1 MGEDFFNKIL
11 GENHSKEL
19 EELIASQFID
29 SLMDLHKEDKNTY
42 SSINGLSEEDFYPPE
57 DSRKLSSG
65 IEDIDLTNNFEQFTS
80 EFFELCEHEDFFSS

>member
-1 MGEDFFNKIL
+1 METDFFNKIL

-29 SLMDLHKEDKNTY
+29 SLMDLHNEDKNTY

-57 DSRKLSSG
+57 DNRKLSSG
-65 IEDIDLTNNFEQFTS
+65 IEDIDSTNNFEQFTL
-80 EFFELCEHEDFFSS
+80 EFFELCEHEELF

>member
-1 MGEDFFNKIL
+1 MGADFFNKIL

-29 SLMDLHKEDKNTY
+29 SLMDLHNEDKNTY

-57 DSRKLSSG
+57 DNRKLSSG
-65 IEDIDLTNNFEQFTS
+65 IKDIDSTNNFEQFTS
-80 EFFELCEHEDFFSS
+80 EFFELCEYEELF